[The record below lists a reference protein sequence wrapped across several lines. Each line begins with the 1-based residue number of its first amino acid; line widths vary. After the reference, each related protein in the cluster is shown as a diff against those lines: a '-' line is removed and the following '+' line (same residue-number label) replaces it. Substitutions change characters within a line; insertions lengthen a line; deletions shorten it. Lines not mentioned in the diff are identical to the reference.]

1 MGSYM
6 CLLIS
11 MRLLF
16 FLSIFHYLNSF
27 SSLST
32 QPVCKDFESSA
43 LLQFKQSFKINV
55 SASSDP
61 SAYPKISSW
70 NSGER
75 NDCCSWDGVLCDRGT
90 GYVIGLDLSSSQL
103 YGSFNSSS
111 SLLRLVHLQKLNL
124 ADNSFNYSQIPPS
137 IRYLSNLTY
146 LNLSMSAFSG
156 QIPPAIF
163 ELSNLV
169 SLDRSLNPLELQKP
183 GLKSLVENLT
193 SLKHLYLGMVNLSSP
208 VPHILANLSS
218 LKSLGLR
225 GCELYG
231 EFPMEIFK
239 LRNLQFLS
247 VRDNEN
253 LIGYLPEFHSS
264 NPLRIL
270 RLANTGF
277 SGKLPDSIGNLK
289 SLIELDIHTCHFSG
303 LVPTSLG
310 NLTNLIVLSLSNNKF
325 SGQIPFSLANLT
337 QLSQLLLSWNSF
349 SAQTLPWLGK
359 QTKLTDL
366 RLGEANLY
374 GDIPS
379 SLKNL
384 TQLTG
389 LSLVSNQL
397 TGQIPPWLGNL
408 TQLTHLDLG
417 GNEFHGSIPQS
428 ICRLANLEYLSLT
441 ENNLSGR
448 VDMDLFLKLKNLTAL
463 QLSGVHLSFPIN
475 STFNAT
481 TPKLELLGLNACNL
495 TEFPTFLRSQHELM
509 ILFLSH
515 NKIQGQIP
523 NWIFNIGKQ
532 TLLLLDLSSNFLTT
546 FVPSNHT
553 PPILPWDSLLTLGL
567 SFNKLQGSLPIPPP
581 SITQY
586 HVSNNKLTGEISPL
600 YCNFSSIVMLDL
612 SHNNLG
618 GMLPKCLSKLSNLE
632 VLNLQNN
639 NFRGILPGI
648 YMEESRLRAIDV
660 SYNQLEGQ
668 VPRSLSNCT
677 MLEVLLL
684 GNNQFSDIFPSWL
697 GKLPRLRVLS
707 LQSNGFHSAI
717 GKPESSLDFPKL
729 QIIDVS
735 FNNFT
740 GKLPYKH
747 FQSWT
752 SMKVANLTFDKDNAY
767 MGVVTTTL
775 SPSETLESDIS
786 YTLEITNKGIKTLY
800 KKIQDHLVAIDL
812 SSNKFDG
819 EISEVIGNL
828 KGLHLLNISNN
839 ILIGPIPS
847 SLGNL
852 TELESLD
859 LSQNEL
865 SGEIPQQL
873 LQLTFLAIFNAS
885 NNHLTGPIPQG
896 KQFSTFENDSY
907 LGNTGLCGVPLT
919 KKCKI
924 SETMTLP
931 PPNSK
936 QGEGSNFPSKSD
948 WVVIV
953 MGYGS
958 GLIIGFVIGNNLTI
972 RKLERFLKN
981 FGRKQ

>member
-111 SLLRLVHLQKLNL
+111 SLFHLVYLQKLNL
-124 ADNSFNYSQIPPS
+124 ADNDFNYSQIPPS

-146 LNLSMSAFSG
+146 LNLSFSAFSG
-156 QIPPAIF
+156 QIPPEIF

-169 SLDRSLNPLELQKP
+169 SLDLSLNQLKLQKP

-193 SLKHLYLGMVNLSSP
+193 SLKHLDLGMVNLSSP

-231 EFPMEIFK
+231 EFPKEIFK

-270 RLANTGF
+270 RLSNTGF

-289 SLIELDIHTCHFSG
+289 SLIELDIETCHFSG

-310 NLTNLIVLSLSNNKF
+310 NLTNLIVLSLSLN
-325 SGQIPFSLANLT
+325 
-337 QLSQLLLSWNSF
+337 
-349 SAQTLPWLGK
+349 
-359 QTKLTDL
+359 
-366 RLGEANLY
+366 NLY

-384 TQLTG
+384 TQLTV
-389 LSLVSNQL
+389 LSLASNQL
-397 TGQIPPWLGNL
+397 TGEIPPWLGNL
-408 TQLTHLDLG
+408 TQLTVLELG
-417 GNEFHGSIPQS
+417 ANKFHGSIPQS

-448 VDMDLFLKLKNLTAL
+448 VDLDLLLKLKNLTAL

-495 TEFPTFLRSQHELM
+495 TEFPTFLRSQHELK
-509 ILFLSH
+509 ILYLSH

-532 TLLLLDLSSNFLTT
+532 TLLLLDLYSNFLTT
-546 FVPSNHT
+546 FEPSNHT
-553 PPILPWDSLLTLGL
+553 LPILPWDSLLTLNL
-567 SFNKLQGSLPIPPP
+567 AFNKLQGSLPIPPP
-581 SITQY
+581 SIAQY
-586 HVSNNKLTGEISPL
+586 DVSYNKLTGEISPL
-600 YCNFSSIVMLDL
+600 YCNFSSIVKLDL

-639 NFRGILPGI
+639 NFRGILPGM

-677 MLEVLLL
+677 ILEILLL
-684 GNNQFSDIFPSWL
+684 GNNRFYDIFPSWL

-707 LQSNGFHSAI
+707 LQSNGFHSSI

-740 GKLPYKH
+740 VTITPLPYLGH
-747 FQSWT
+747 FKNDFSY
-752 SMKVANLTFDKDNAY
+752 S
-767 MGVVTTTL
+767 
-775 SPSETLESDIS
+775 LEM
-786 YTLEITNKGIKTLY
+786 TNKGIKTLY
-800 KKIQDHLVAIDL
+800 QKIQDHLVAIDL

-819 EISEVIGNL
+819 AIFEVIGNL

-839 ILIGPIPS
+839 ILTGPIPP

-852 TELESLD
+852 MELESLD
-859 LSQNEL
+859 LSQNGL

-873 LQLTFLAIFNAS
+873 LQLTFLAFFNAS
-885 NNHLTGPIPQG
+885 NNHLTGPIPQDRCDVLTVEIEHVDVATIEMLE
-896 KQFSTFENDSY
+896 QR
-907 LGNTGLCGVPLT
+907 GVDCQP
-919 KKCKI
+919 KA
-924 SETMTLP
+924 S
-931 PPNSK
+931 
-936 QGEGSNFPSKSD
+936 
-948 WVVIV
+948 
-953 MGYGS
+953 
-958 GLIIGFVIGNNLTI
+958 TI
-972 RKLERFLKN
+972 RII
-981 FGRKQ
+981 

>member
-1 MGSYM
+1 MGSSM

-16 FLSIFHYLNSF
+16 FLSFFHYLNSC

-32 QPVCKDFESSA
+32 QPACKDFESSA

-61 SAYPKISSW
+61 FAYPKISSW

-111 SLLRLVHLQKLNL
+111 SLFHLVRLQKLNL
-124 ADNSFNYSQIPPS
+124 AGNHFNYSQIPPS

-156 QIPPAIF
+156 QIPPEIL

-169 SLDRSLNPLELQKP
+169 SLDLSFNPLKLQKP
-183 GLKSLVENLT
+183 GLKSVVENFT
-193 SLKHLYLGMVNLSSP
+193 SLKLLYLSRVNLSSP

-218 LKSLGLR
+218 LKSLDLSSCG
-225 GCELYG
+225 LYG
-231 EFPMEIFK
+231 EFPVEIFK
-239 LRNLQFLS
+239 LQNLQFLI
-247 VRDNEN
+247 VQDNEN
-253 LIGYLPEFHSS
+253 LTGYLPEFHSS
-264 NPLRIL
+264 NPLQIL

-289 SLIELDIHTCHFSG
+289 SLIELDINTCHFSG

-310 NLTNLIVLSLSNNKF
+310 NLTK
-325 SGQIPFSLANLT
+325 
-337 QLSQLLLSWNSF
+337 LSQLKLSTNSF
-349 SAQTLPWLGK
+349 SAQTLSWLGK
-359 QTKLTDL
+359 QTKLTLL
-366 RLGEANLY
+366 RLAETNLY

-384 TQLTG
+384 TQLTDFSVG
-389 LSLVSNQL
+389 GNQL

-408 TQLTHLDLG
+408 TQLTALDLG
-417 GNEFHGSIPQS
+417 LNKFHGSIPQS
-428 ICRLANLEYLSLT
+428 ICRLANLEYLSLAS
-441 ENNLSGR
+441 NNLSGR
-448 VDMDLFLKLKNLTAL
+448 VDMGLFLKLKNLTAL
-463 QLSGVHLSFPIN
+463 QLSGIHLSFPIN
-475 STFNAT
+475 STFNAS
-481 TPKLELLGLNACNL
+481 TPKLEVLTLNACNL
-495 TEFPTFLRSQHELM
+495 TEFPTFLRSQHELKVLYL
-509 ILFLSH
+509 IN

-532 TLLLLDLSSNFLTT
+532 TLSVLDLSSNFLTT
-546 FVPSNHT
+546 FESVNHT
-553 PPILPWDSLLTLGL
+553 PPILPWDSLLYLAL
-567 SFNKLQGSLPIPPP
+567 SSNKLQGSLPIPPP
-581 SITQY
+581 SITHY
-586 HVSNNKLTGEISPL
+586 EVSNNKLTGEISPL
-600 YCNFSSIVMLDL
+600 FCNLSSIVTLDL

-618 GMLPKCLSKLSNLE
+618 GMLPQCLSKLSNLV

-648 YMEESRLRAIDV
+648 YMEESRLRAIGV

-677 MLEVLLL
+677 MLEILLL
-684 GNNQFSDIFPSWL
+684 GNNRFSDIFPSWL
-697 GKLPRLRVLS
+697 GNLSRLRVLS

-740 GKLPYKH
+740 GKLPYEH

-752 SMKVANLTFDKDNAY
+752 SMKVANSTFDKDNAY
-767 MGVVTTTL
+767 MNGDTSTPT
-775 SPSETLESDIS
+775 PYFDFENYFYYNLE
-786 YTLEITNKGIKTLY
+786 LTNKGIKTLY
-800 KKIQDHLVAIDL
+800 QKIQDHLVAIDL

-819 EISEVIGNL
+819 EISELIGNL

-839 ILIGPIPS
+839 ILTGPIPH
-847 SLGNL
+847 SLENL
-852 TELESLD
+852 RELESLD
-859 LSQNEL
+859 LSQNRL

-873 LQLTFLAIFNAS
+873 LQLTFLAFFNAS

-924 SETMTLP
+924 SETLTQP

-948 WVVIV
+948 WVVIM

>member
-1 MGSYM
+1 
-6 CLLIS
+6 
-11 MRLLF
+11 
-16 FLSIFHYLNSF
+16 
-27 SSLST
+27 
-32 QPVCKDFESSA
+32 
-43 LLQFKQSFKINV
+43 
-55 SASSDP
+55 
-61 SAYPKISSW
+61 
-70 NSGER
+70 
-75 NDCCSWDGVLCDRGT
+75 
-90 GYVIGLDLSSSQL
+90 
-103 YGSFNSSS
+103 
-111 SLLRLVHLQKLNL
+111 
-124 ADNSFNYSQIPPS
+124 
-137 IRYLSNLTY
+137 
-146 LNLSMSAFSG
+146 
-156 QIPPAIF
+156 
-163 ELSNLV
+163 
-169 SLDRSLNPLELQKP
+169 
-183 GLKSLVENLT
+183 
-193 SLKHLYLGMVNLSSP
+193 
-208 VPHILANLSS
+208 
-218 LKSLGLR
+218 
-225 GCELYG
+225 
-231 EFPMEIFK
+231 MEIFK

-247 VRDNEN
+247 VQDNEN
-253 LIGYLPEFHSS
+253 LTGYLPEFHSS

-270 RLANTGF
+270 RLSNTGF

-289 SLIELDIHTCHFSG
+289 SLHELDISTCYFSG

-310 NLTNLIVLSLSNNKF
+310 NLTNLIVLSLSFNKF

-337 QLSQLLLSWNSF
+337 QLSQLDLSSNSF
-349 SAQTLPWLGK
+349 SAQTLSWLGK
-359 QTKLTDL
+359 QTKLTIL
-366 RLGEANLY
+366 LLAETNLY

-384 TQLTG
+384 TQLTKF
-389 LSLVSNQL
+389 SVAKNQL

-408 TQLTHLDLG
+408 TQLTKLHLG
-417 GNEFHGSIPQS
+417 INKFHGSIPQS
-428 ICRLANLEYLSLT
+428 ICRLANLEFLSLT
-441 ENNLSGR
+441 SNNLSGR
-448 VDMDLFLKLKNLTAL
+448 VDVDSFLKLKNLTAL
-463 QLSGVHLSFPIN
+463 QLSGIHLSIPIN
-475 STFNAT
+475 STFNAS
-481 TPKLELLGLNACNL
+481 TPKFELLFLYACNL

-509 ILFLSH
+509 ILGLSH

-532 TLLLLDLSSNFLTT
+532 TLLALDLSFNFLTT
-546 FVPSNHT
+546 FESFNHT
-553 PPILPWDSLLTLGL
+553 LPILPWDSLLYLDL
-567 SFNKLQGSLPIPPP
+567 SSNKLQGLLPIPPP
-581 SITQY
+581 SIAQY
-586 HVSNNKLTGEISPL
+586 IVSNNKLTGEISPL
-600 YCNFSSIVMLDL
+600 YCNFSSIVKLDL

-618 GMLPKCLSKLSNLE
+618 GMLPKCLSKLSNLV

-648 YMEESRLRAIDV
+648 YIEESRLRAIDV
-660 SYNQLEGQ
+660 SHNQLEGQ

-684 GNNQFSDIFPSWL
+684 GNNRFSDIFPSWL

-740 GKLPYKH
+740 GKLPHEH

-767 MGVVTTTL
+767 MGVVTRA
-775 SPSETLESDIS
+775 SSASYNFIYDNS
-786 YTLEITNKGIKTLY
+786 YTLEMTNKGIKTLY
-800 KKIQDHLVAIDL
+800 EKIQDHLVAIDL

-819 EISEVIGNL
+819 EISEVIGSL
-828 KGLHLLNISNN
+828 KGLYLLNISNN
-839 ILIGPIPS
+839 ILTGPIPS

-859 LSQNEL
+859 LSQNGL

-873 LQLTFLAIFNAS
+873 LQLTFLALFNAS

-896 KQFSTFENDSY
+896 KQFSTFQNDSY

-924 SETMTLP
+924 FEPLTQP
-931 PPNSK
+931 PLNFK
-936 QGEGSNFPSKSD
+936 QGEGSNFPSKFD
-948 WVVIV
+948 WVVIM

>member
-1 MGSYM
+1 MGSSM

-16 FLSIFHYLNSF
+16 FLSIFHYLNSC

-32 QPVCKDFESSA
+32 QPLCNDFESFA

-61 SAYPKISSW
+61 FAYPKISSW

-111 SLLRLVHLQKLNL
+111 SLFHLVYLQKLNL
-124 ADNSFNYSQIPPS
+124 ADNDFNYSQISPS

-146 LNLSMSAFSG
+146 LNL
-156 QIPPAIF
+156 
-163 ELSNLV
+163 V
-169 SLDRSLNPLELQKP
+169 SLDLSLNLLKLQKP
-183 GLKSLVENLT
+183 SLKSLVENLT
-193 SLKHLYLGMVNLSSP
+193 SLKHLYLGKVSISSP
-208 VPHILANLSS
+208 VPHTLANLSS
-218 LKSLGLR
+218 LKSLSLR

-239 LRNLQFLS
+239 LPNLQFLS

-253 LIGYLPEFHSS
+253 LTGYLPEFHSS

-289 SLIELDIHTCHFSG
+289 SLIELGISHCYFSG

-310 NLTNLIVLSLSNNKF
+310 NLTNLIVLSLSSNKF

-337 QLSQLLLSWNSF
+337 QLSQLVLSTNSF
-349 SAQTLPWLGK
+349 SAQTLSWLGK
-359 QTKLTDL
+359 QTKLTVLHL
-366 RLGEANLY
+366 RKTNLY

-384 TQLTG
+384 TQLTV
-389 LSLVSNQL
+389 LSLARNQL
-397 TGQIPPWLGNL
+397 TGQIPPWLRNL
-408 TQLTHLDLG
+408 TQLTKLDLG
-417 GNEFHGSIPQS
+417 TNKFHGSIPQS

-441 ENNLSGR
+441 SNNLSGR

-463 QLSGVHLSFPIN
+463 QLSGIHLSFPIN
-475 STFNAT
+475 STFNAST
-481 TPKLELLGLNACNL
+481 AKLELLGLNACNL
-495 TEFPTFLRSQHELM
+495 TEFPTFLRSQHELK
-509 ILFLSH
+509 ILFLH
-515 NKIQGQIP
+515 QNKIQGQIP

-532 TLLLLDLSSNFLTT
+532 TLLSLDLSSNFLKT
-546 FVPSNHT
+546 FESFNHT
-553 PPILPWDSLLTLGL
+553 RPILPWYSLLRLDL
-567 SFNKLQGSLPIPPP
+567 SSNKLQGSLPIPPP
-581 SITQY
+581 SIAQY
-586 HVSNNKLTGEISPL
+586 NVTNNKLTGEISPL
-600 YCNFSSIVMLDL
+600 FCNLSSILMLDL

-618 GMLPKCLSKLSNLE
+618 GMLPKCLSKLSDLV

-648 YMEESRLRAIDV
+648 YMEQSRLKAIDV
-660 SYNQLEGQ
+660 SQNQLEGQ

-677 MLEVLLL
+677 MLEILLL
-684 GNNQFSDIFPSWL
+684 GNNRFSDIFPSWL

-740 GKLPYKH
+740 GKLPYEH
-747 FQSWT
+747 FQYWT

-767 MGVVTTTL
+767 MVAATFTPNSNFGF
-775 SPSETLESDIS
+775 ENYFS
-786 YTLEITNKGIKTLY
+786 YTLEMTNKGIKTLY
-800 KKIQDHLVAIDL
+800 QKIQDHLVAIDL

-819 EISEVIGNL
+819 EISEVIGSL

-839 ILIGPIPS
+839 ILTGHIPS
-847 SLGNL
+847 SLENL

-859 LSQNEL
+859 ISQNRL
-865 SGEIPQQL
+865 SGEIPSQL
-873 LQLTFLAIFNAS
+873 LQLTFLAFFNAS
-885 NNHLTGPIPQG
+885 NNYLTGPIPQG
-896 KQFSTFENDSY
+896 RQFSTFENDSY

-924 SETMTLP
+924 SETLTQP

-936 QGEGSNFPSKSD
+936 QGEGSNFPSKFD
-948 WVVIV
+948 WVVIM

-972 RKLERFLKN
+972 RKWERFLKN
-981 FGRKQ
+981 FGRRQ

>member
-1 MGSYM
+1 MGSSM

-16 FLSIFHYLNSF
+16 FLSIFHYLNSC

-32 QPVCKDFESSA
+32 QPECKDFESSA

-61 SAYPKISSW
+61 FAYPKISSW

-111 SLLRLVHLQKLNL
+111 SLFHLVYLQKLNL
-124 ADNSFNYSQIPPS
+124 ADNHFNYSQIPLS

-146 LNLSMSAFSG
+146 LNLSLSAFSG
-156 QIPPAIF
+156 QIPPEIF

-169 SLDRSLNPLELQKP
+169 SLDLSLN
-183 GLKSLVENLT
+183 S
-193 SLKHLYLGMVNLSSP
+193 
-208 VPHILANLSS
+208 
-218 LKSLGLR
+218 
-225 GCELYG
+225 LYG

-247 VRDNEN
+247 VQDNEN
-253 LIGYLPEFHSS
+253 LTGYLPEFHSS

-289 SLIELDIHTCHFSG
+289 SLIELGISHCYFSG

-310 NLTNLIVLSLSNNKF
+310 NLTNLIVLSLSSNKF

-337 QLSQLLLSWNSF
+337 QLSQLELSTNSF
-349 SAQTLPWLGK
+349 SAQTLSWLGK
-359 QTKLTDL
+359 QTKLTVL
-366 RLGEANLY
+366 RLEETNLY

-384 TQLTG
+384 TQLTQ
-389 LSLVSNQL
+389 LYLFRNQL

-408 TQLTHLDLG
+408 TQLIELDLSA
-417 GNEFHGSIPQS
+417 NKFHGSIPQS
-428 ICRLANLEYLSLT
+428 ICRLANLEFLSLT

-448 VDMDLFLKLKNLTAL
+448 VDFDLFLKLKNLIHI

-475 STFNAT
+475 STFNAST
-481 TPKLELLGLNACNL
+481 LNLKLLGLNACNL
-495 TEFPTFLRSQHELM
+495 TKFPDFLRSQHELRA
-509 ILFLSH
+509 LFLAS

-523 NWIFNIGKQ
+523 SWLFNMGKQ
-532 TLLLLDLSSNFLTT
+532 TLISLDLSFNFLTT
-546 FVPSNHT
+546 FESFNHT
-553 PPILPWDSLLTLGL
+553 PPILPWDSLLELHL
-567 SFNKLQGSLPIPPP
+567 SSNKLQGSLPIPPP
-581 SITQY
+581 SISLYNIT
-586 HVSNNKLTGEISPL
+586 NNKLTGEISPL
-600 YCNFSSIVMLDL
+600 LCNLSSIVMFDL
-612 SHNNLG
+612 SYNSLG
-618 GMLPKCLSKLSNLE
+618 GMLPKCLSKLSNLV

-639 NFRGILPGI
+639 NFRGMLPGI

-677 MLEVLLL
+677 MLEILLL
-684 GNNQFSDIFPSWL
+684 GNNRFSDIFPSWL

-740 GKLPYKH
+740 GKLPYEH

-767 MGVVTTTL
+767 MVAFTTIL
-775 SPSETLESDIS
+775 SPDFTFDNDFS
-786 YTLEITNKGIKTLY
+786 YSMELTNKGIKTLY
-800 KKIQDHLVAIDL
+800 QKIQDHLVVIDL

-839 ILIGPIPS
+839 ILTGPISS

-852 TELESLD
+852 RELESLD
-859 LSQNEL
+859 LSQNGL
-865 SGEIPQQL
+865 SGEIPLQL
-873 LQLTFLAIFNAS
+873 LQLTFLAFFNAS

-896 KQFSTFENDSY
+896 RQFSTFENDSY

-924 SETMTLP
+924 SETLTQP

-936 QGEGSNFPSKSD
+936 QDEGSNFPSKSD
-948 WVVIV
+948 WVVIM

-972 RKLERFLKN
+972 RKWERFLKN
-981 FGRKQ
+981 FGRRQ

>member
-1 MGSYM
+1 MGSSM

-11 MRLLF
+11 LRLLF
-16 FLSIFHYLNSF
+16 FLSIFHYLNSC

-32 QPVCKDFESSA
+32 QPACKDFESSA

-61 SAYPKISSW
+61 FAYPKISSW

-111 SLLRLVHLQKLNL
+111 SLFHLVYLQKLNL
-124 ADNSFNYSQIPPS
+124 ADNHFNYSQIPPS

-156 QIPPAIF
+156 QIPPEIF
-163 ELSNLV
+163 ELPNLV
-169 SLDRSLNPLELQKP
+169 SLDLSFNPLKLQKP
-183 GLKSLVENLT
+183 GLKSVVENFT
-193 SLKHLYLGMVNLSSP
+193 SLKHLYLSRVNLSSP

-239 LRNLQFLS
+239 LRNLQILN
-247 VRDNEN
+247 VQDNEN
-253 LIGYLPEFHSS
+253 LTGYLPEFHSS
-264 NPLRIL
+264 NPLQIL

-289 SLIELDIHTCHFSG
+289 SLIELDINTCHFSG

-310 NLTNLIVLSLSNNKF
+310 NLTNLIVLSLSFNKF

-337 QLSQLLLSWNSF
+337 QLSQLKLSTNSF
-349 SAQTLPWLGK
+349 SAQTLFWLGK
-359 QTKLTDL
+359 QTKLTIL
-366 RLGEANLY
+366 RLAETNLY

-384 TQLTG
+384 TQLTDFSVG
-389 LSLVSNQL
+389 GNQL

-408 TQLTHLDLG
+408 TQLTLLELG
-417 GNEFHGSIPQS
+417 ANKFHGSIPQS
-428 ICRLANLEYLSLT
+428 IYSLANLEYLSLA

-448 VDMDLFLKLKNLTAL
+448 VDMDSFLKLKNLTSL
-463 QLSGVHLSFPIN
+463 QLSGIDLSFLSN
-475 STFNAT
+475 STFNAST
-481 TPKLELLGLNACNL
+481 SKLELLGLNACNL
-495 TEFPTFLRSQHELM
+495 TEFPTFLRSQRELV
-509 ILFLSH
+509 ILYLFN

-523 NWIFNIGKQ
+523 NWIFNIGKH
-532 TLLLLDLSSNFLTT
+532 TLSVLVLSSNFLTT
-546 FVPSNHT
+546 FESFNHT
-553 PPILPWDSLLTLGL
+553 PPILPWDNLLHLDL
-567 SFNKLQGSLPIPPP
+567 SSNKLQGSLPIPPP
-581 SITQY
+581 SISHY
-586 HVSNNKLTGEISPL
+586 EVSNNKLTGEISPL
-600 YCNFSSIVMLDL
+600 FCNLSLIVTLDL
-612 SHNNLG
+612 SHNNFG
-618 GMLPKCLSKLSNLE
+618 GMLPQCLSKLSNLG

-677 MLEVLLL
+677 MLEILLL
-684 GNNQFSDIFPSWL
+684 GNNQFSDTFPSWL

-740 GKLPYKH
+740 GKLPYEH
-747 FQSWT
+747 FQCWT

-767 MGVVTTTL
+767 MVATANTP
-775 SPSETLESDIS
+775 SPYFGFENDFS
-786 YTLEITNKGIKTLY
+786 YTLEMTNKGIKTLY
-800 KKIQDHLVAIDL
+800 QKIQDHLVAIDL

-819 EISEVIGNL
+819 EISKVIGNL

-839 ILIGPIPS
+839 ILTGPIPS
-847 SLGNL
+847 SLENL
-852 TELESLD
+852 RELESLD
-859 LSQNEL
+859 LSQNRL
-865 SGEIPQQL
+865 SGEIPPQL
-873 LQLTFLAIFNAS
+873 LQLTFLAFFNAS

-896 KQFSTFENDSY
+896 QQFSTFENDSY

-924 SETMTLP
+924 SKTLKQP
-931 PPNSK
+931 PLNFE

-948 WVVIV
+948 WVVIM

-958 GLIIGFVIGNNLTI
+958 GLINGVIIGNKLTI
-972 RKLERFLKN
+972 RKLEWFLKT

>member
-16 FLSIFHYLNSF
+16 FLSIFHYLNSC

-32 QPVCKDFESSA
+32 QPACKDFESSA

-55 SASSDP
+55 SAPSDP
-61 SAYPKISSW
+61 FAYPKISSW

-90 GYVIGLDLSSSQL
+90 GHVIGLDLSSSQL

-111 SLLRLVHLQKLNL
+111 SLFNLVYLQKLNL
-124 ADNSFNYSQIPPS
+124 ADNNFNYSQIPPS

-156 QIPPAIF
+156 QIPPEIF

-169 SLDRSLNPLELQKP
+169 SLDLSFNPLKLQKP
-183 GLKSLVENLT
+183 GLKSVAENFT
-193 SLKHLYLGMVNLSSP
+193 SLKLLHLSRVNISSP

-231 EFPMEIFK
+231 EFPMEIFR

-253 LIGYLPEFHSS
+253 LTGYLPEFHSS

-270 RLANTGF
+270 RLAYTGF

-289 SLIELDIHTCHFSG
+289 SLIELDINTCYFSG

-310 NLTNLIVLSLSNNKF
+310 NLTNLIILSLSYNKF

-337 QLSQLLLSWNSF
+337 QLSQLDLSTNSF

-359 QTKLTDL
+359 QTKLTSL
-366 RLGEANLY
+366 LLGEINLY
-374 GDIPS
+374 GGIPS

-384 TQLTG
+384 TKLTV
-389 LSLVSNQL
+389 LSFFRNQL
-397 TGQIPPWLGNL
+397 TGQIPPWLRNL
-408 TQLTHLDLG
+408 TQLTILDLG
-417 GNEFHGSIPQS
+417 FNKFHGSIPQS
-428 ICRLANLEYLSLT
+428 ICRLANLEYLSLA

-448 VDMDLFLKLKNLTAL
+448 VDMDLFLKLKNLYAL
-463 QLSGVHLSFPIN
+463 QLSGIHLSFPIN
-475 STFNAT
+475 STFNAST
-481 TPKLELLGLNACNL
+481 SKLVLLGLNACNL
-495 TEFPTFLRSQHELM
+495 TEFPTFLRSQHELR
-509 ILFLSH
+509 ILYLSH

-532 TLLLLDLSSNFLTT
+532 TLLSLDLSSNFLTT
-546 FVPSNHT
+546 FESFNHT
-553 PPILPWDSLLTLGL
+553 PPILPWDSLLNLDL
-567 SFNKLQGSLPIPPP
+567 SSNKLQGSLPIPPP
-581 SITQY
+581 SIAQY
-586 HVSNNKLTGEISPL
+586 DVSNNKLTGEISPL
-600 YCNFSSIVMLDL
+600 FCNFSSIVKLDL

-618 GMLPKCLSKLSNLE
+618 GRLPKCLGKLSDLV

-684 GNNQFSDIFPSWL
+684 GNNRFSDIFPSWL

-740 GKLPYKH
+740 GELPYEH
-747 FQSWT
+747 FESWT

-767 MGVVTTTL
+767 MVAVTSNQ
-775 SPSETLESDIS
+775 SPHYSYENDFS
-786 YTLEITNKGIKTLY
+786 YTLEMTNKGIKTLY
-800 KKIQDHLVAIDL
+800 QKIQDHLVAIDL

-839 ILIGPIPS
+839 ILTGPIPS
-847 SLGNL
+847 SLENL

-859 LSQNEL
+859 LSQNRL
-865 SGEIPQQL
+865 LGEIPPQL
-873 LQLTFLAIFNAS
+873 LQLTFLAFFNVS
-885 NNHLTGPIPQG
+885 NNHLMGPIPQG

-907 LGNTGLCGVPLT
+907 LGNIGLCGVPLT

-924 SETMTLP
+924 SETLTQP

-948 WVVIV
+948 WVVIM

>member
-1 MGSYM
+1 M

-16 FLSIFHYLNSF
+16 FLSIFHYLNSC

-111 SLLRLVHLQKLNL
+111 SLFHLVYLQKLNL
-124 ADNSFNYSQIPPS
+124 ADNDFSYSQIPPS

-156 QIPPAIF
+156 QIPPEIF

-169 SLDRSLNPLELQKP
+169 SLDLSLNQLKLQKP

-193 SLKHLYLGMVNLSSP
+193 SLKHLDLGMVNLSSP

-218 LKSLGLR
+218 LKSLGLG

-239 LRNLQFLS
+239 LPNLQFLS

-270 RLANTGF
+270 RLSNTGF

-289 SLIELDIHTCHFSG
+289 SLIELDISTCYFSG

-310 NLTNLIVLSLSNNKF
+310 NLTNLIALSLSSNKF

-337 QLSQLLLSWNSF
+337 QLSDLELFTNSF
-349 SAQTLPWLGK
+349 RAQTLSWLGK
-359 QTKLTDL
+359 QTKLTVL
-366 RLGEANLY
+366 GLGETNLY

-384 TQLTG
+384 TQLSQ
-389 LSLVSNQL
+389 LYLNSNQL

-408 TQLTHLDLG
+408 TQLTDLELG
-417 GNEFHGSIPQS
+417 TNKFHGSIPQS

-448 VDMDLFLKLKNLTAL
+448 VDFDLFLKLKNLTAL
-463 QLSGVHLSFPIN
+463 QLSG
-475 STFNAT
+475 
-481 TPKLELLGLNACNL
+481 LELLGLNACNL
-495 TEFPTFLRSQHELM
+495 TEFPTFLRSQHELK

-546 FVPSNHT
+546 FEPSNHT
-553 PPILPWDSLLTLGL
+553 LPILPWDSLLTLDL

-581 SITQY
+581 SIAQY
-586 HVSNNKLTGEISPL
+586 DVSYNKLTGEISPL
-600 YCNFSSIVMLDL
+600 YCNFSSIVKLDL

-648 YMEESRLRAIDV
+648 CMEESRLRAIDV

-677 MLEVLLL
+677 MLEILLL
-684 GNNQFSDIFPSWL
+684 RNNRFYDIFPSWL

-707 LQSNGFHSAI
+707 LQSNGFHSSI

-740 GKLPYKH
+740 GKLPYEH
-747 FQSWT
+747 FQSWA
-752 SMKVANLTFDKDNAY
+752 SMKVVNLTFDNDNAY
-767 MGVVTTTL
+767 MAADL
-775 SPSETLESDIS
+775 SIRSAYFTSKITSTPSPYFGRFKNDFSYSLEM
-786 YTLEITNKGIKTLY
+786 TNKGIKKLY
-800 KKIQDHLVAIDL
+800 QKIQDHLVAIDL

-819 EISEVIGNL
+819 AISKVIGNL

-839 ILIGPIPS
+839 ILTSPIPS

-859 LSQNEL
+859 LSQNRL
-865 SGEIPQQL
+865 SGEIPPQL
-873 LQLTFLAIFNAS
+873 LQLTFLEFFNAS

-896 KQFSTFENDSY
+896 QQFSTFENDSY
-907 LGNTGLCGVPLT
+907 LGNTSLCGMPST

-924 SETMTLP
+924 SETLTQP
-931 PPNSK
+931 PLNSK

-948 WVVIV
+948 WVVIM
-953 MGYGS
+953 MGYES